1 MKDLYPRIR
10 HYEGS
15 PGEPHLV
22 IRESVRLTFYVPLN
36 HHALAASV
44 GRALDAYL
52 HAAGAGAGI
61 LCYHSGP
68 EGEAYPLDEAGWDL
82 VWSRLHAGTSRHA
95 LRSVEELDPGDF
107 KRMLKQRCE
116 TRIHLSGGET
126 EVNGHAFDYVARIPW
141 NVPSDELSVVSCSLP
156 TEHLEEH
163 GPARTRELAVELA
176 SMLPFSSGHA
186 GLAFHLSNWRDSTLR
201 ELRKA
206 ALRHPGLDIPETGV
220 WSVLGTRID
229 GVHWLNFLGPSVVE
243 ALGGAEALRARLCS
257 PGTEVRELAGGRAL
271 VTLGEWPEAG
281 DLERGH
287 GLPAYRELARVLE
300 PWLYEPTFPW
310 SGFTEDDMRRWT
322 RRFLD

>member
-10 HYEGS
+10 HYEAS
-15 PGEPHLV
+15 PGGAHLV
-22 IRESVRLTFYVPLN
+22 IRESVRLIFYVPLN

-52 HAAGAGAGI
+52 RTAGEGTEA
-61 LCYHSGP
+61 LCYYSGS
-68 EGEAYPLDEAGWDL
+68 EGEAYPLDETGWDL

-95 LRSVEELDPGDF
+95 IHSVAELDPGAF
-107 KRMLKQRCE
+107 KRMLKQQCE
-116 TRIHLSGGET
+116 TRIHLFGGGT
-126 EVNGHAFDYVARIPW
+126 EANGHAFDYVARIPW
-141 NVPSDELSVVSCSLP
+141 PAPSDELSVVSCSFP
-156 TEHLEEH
+156 TEQLEKA
-163 GPARTRELAVELA
+163 GPARTRELAMELA

-186 GLAFHLSNWRDSTLR
+186 GLAFFLSNRPGSTMQAIR
-201 ELRKA
+201 EEVF
-206 ALRHPGLDIPETGV
+206 RHPGLDVPDAGV
-220 WSVLGTRID
+220 RDTLGARVD
-229 GVHWLNFLGPSVVE
+229 GVHWLNFLGPPVVE
-243 ALGGAEALRARLCS
+243 ALGGAGALRARLRS
-257 PGTEVRELAGGRAL
+257 PGTEVRELAGGRVV

-310 SGFTEDDMRRWT
+310 SDFTQEDMRRWA